1 MKKALVFLLAALL
14 SISVCACA
22 SSGRGSVYAVTRNG
36 TEYTV
41 DWENGTISDESN
53 TYQFT
58 FSGDSSGYTIHIT
71 YPDGSTYSW
80 SEQTNSSGSGF
91 GTGMASVDYDA
102 NRYVGGDVLC
112 DILEMGAPA
121 PSRESK
127 PGMILLAIVLLGVGL
142 FNILSP
148 QTAWYLSE
156 GWKFRGAE
164 PSDLALGLARA
175 GGVVCCLIGVILIFA

>member
-22 SSGRGSVYAVTRNG
+22 SSGRGSVYGVTRNG

-41 DWENGTISDESN
+41 DWENGTISDGIN

-58 FSGDSSGYTIHIT
+58 FSGYASGYDIKIT

-80 SEQTNSSGSGF
+80 HTQTNSNGTGFGSG
-91 GTGMASVDYDA
+91 GWSDDYDE
-102 NRYVGGDVLC
+102 NRYVSGSVLC
-112 DILEMGAPA
+112 DILAVGAPA
-121 PSRESK
+121 APRESK

-156 GWKFRGAE
+156 GWKFRDAE

-175 GGVVCCLIGVILIFA
+175 GGVVCCLIGVILIFV